1 MHVKAGVPGRTSA
14 GTRAASGDNSTRR
27 HEQNRAAVVFSEAI
41 KLENRTMK
49 KLVLAAAVLMAATSA
64 AMAQG
69 YGYGAPYGYGT
80 YGYAPGSGVYDSA
93 PGYGV
98 YDFSPGYGAYG
109 NNPYDYDRSDAPG
122 RGNSAESQR

>member
-1 MHVKAGVPGRTSA
+1 MT
-14 GTRAASGDNSTRR
+14 
-27 HEQNRAAVVFSEAI
+27 
-41 KLENRTMK
+41 
-49 KLVLAAAVLMAATSA
+49 KLVLAAAVLMAAMPA

-69 YGYGAPYGYGT
+69 YGYGGPSGYGA
-80 YGYAPGSGVYDSA
+80 YGYARGYGIYDSA

-109 NNPYDYDRSDAPG
+109 NKWYDYDRADGPG

>member
-1 MHVKAGVPGRTSA
+1 
-14 GTRAASGDNSTRR
+14 
-27 HEQNRAAVVFSEAI
+27 
-41 KLENRTMK
+41 MK

-69 YGYGAPYGYGT
+69 YGYAPYGYGTYAPNGYGT
-80 YGYAPGSGVYDSA
+80 YGYAPGSGLYNSA

-98 YDFSPGYGAYG
+98 YDFAPGYGAYG
-109 NNPYDYDRSDAPG
+109 NNPYASDRSDAPG

>member
-1 MHVKAGVPGRTSA
+1 MR
-14 GTRAASGDNSTRR
+14 
-27 HEQNRAAVVFSEAI
+27 
-41 KLENRTMK
+41 

-69 YGYGAPYGYGT
+69 YGYGAPYGDGT
-80 YGYAPGSGVYDSA
+80 YNYAPGYAPGSGLYDSA

-98 YDFSPGYGAYG
+98 YDFAPGYGAYG
-109 NNPYDYDRSDAPG
+109 DNPYAYDRADAPG